1 MTTIQ
6 ISEKT
11 SKNFSIQNLEK
22 FVNSEDFEDIVLW
35 YQMIKW
41 KTWKTESFSSF
52 KKDLWL
58 YKSMNLLKRIF
69 WNLKIRK

>member
-6 ISEKT
+6 ITDKT
-11 SKNFSIQNLEK
+11 SQNFSLTNLEK
-22 FVNSEDFEDIVLW
+22 FVNSEDFEDLVLG

-58 YKSMNLLKRIF
+58 
-69 WNLKIRK
+69 

>member
-11 SKNFSIQNLEK
+11 SQNFSITNLEK
-22 FVNSEDFEDIVLW
+22 FVNSEDFEDIVLG

-41 KTWKTESFSSF
+41 KTWKTENFSSF

-58 YKSMNLLKRIF
+58 
-69 WNLKIRK
+69 